1 MLLSRAQKYGVQVI
15 IVEPEYTSI
24 IGIANWSEK
33 LGIGRD
39 PSAGIAIG
47 RRALGYSES
56 FSGQGTSGAPVRKRH
71 EHVWSYWKRY
81 SKYLKAK
88 KTKDL
93 KKSESSEKKRKEQSS
108 EDAMRRGRPRRQWPE
123 RMQETAQA
131 PPLSDMPILGSQV
144 ISASADISC
153 GENKGQGNVVYRS
166 ETDSVPSLTEQLPL
180 AHGSAAGIRAA
191 GWEHRSPNKSSE
203 RLTSSGTGG
212 INHKKCNM

>member
-108 EDAMRRGRPRRQWPE
+108 EDAMRRGRPRRQWPG

-144 ISASADISC
+144 ISAQADISC
-153 GENKGQGNVVYRS
+153 GENKGQDDVVS
-166 ETDSVPSLTEQLPL
+166 FL

-203 RLTSSGTGG
+203 RRKSSGTGG